1 MVKKFNLIDNLWRNK
16 MLILTTPNIE
26 GHKIIEYY
34 GLVTGESLLGA
45 NVYKDLFSGVRDVVG
60 GRTSAYEEQL
70 KSARDLA
77 IVSITEKAE
86 KDDANAIIGIR
97 IKYNNLGGT
106 MGNTIMV
113 TVTGTAVKYE

>member
-1 MVKKFNLIDNLWRNK
+1 

-26 GHKIIEYY
+26 GHKIVEYY

-60 GRTSAYEEQL
+60 GRTSAYEEEL
-70 KSARDLA
+70 KKARNLA
-77 IVSITEKAE
+77 IESMEEKAR
-86 KDDANAIIGIR
+86 KKGGNAVIGIR

-113 TVTGTAVKYE
+113 TITGTAVKYE

>member
-1 MVKKFNLIDNLWRNK
+1 

-77 IVSITEKAE
+77 IDNMTEKAE
-86 KDDANAIIGIR
+86 KNDANAIIGIR

-113 TVTGTAVKYE
+113 TITGTAVKYE

>member
-1 MVKKFNLIDNLWRNK
+1 

-26 GHKIIEYY
+26 GHKIVEYY
-34 GLVTGESLLGA
+34 GIVNGESLLGA
-45 NVYKDLFSGVRDVVG
+45 NVYKDLFSGVKDVVG
-60 GRTSAYEEQL
+60 GRTSAYEEEL
-70 KSARDLA
+70 KKARDLA
-77 IVSITEKAE
+77 LGSMEEKAAI
-86 KDDANAIIGIR
+86 KGGNAVIGLR

>member
-1 MVKKFNLIDNLWRNK
+1 
-16 MLILTTPNIE
+16 MLVLTTPNIE
-26 GHKIIEYY
+26 DKKIVQYF

-60 GRTSAYEEQL
+60 GRTSTYELEI
-70 KSARDLA
+70 KKARDLA
-77 IVSITEKAE
+77 LESMNEKADS
-86 KDDANAIIGIR
+86 KGANAVIGVR

-113 TVTGTAVKYE
+113 TVTGTAVKYEE

>member
-1 MVKKFNLIDNLWRNK
+1 
-16 MLILTTPNIE
+16 MLISTTPNIE

-70 KSARDLA
+70 KNARDLA
-77 IVSITEKAE
+77 IESMTK
-86 KDDANAIIGIR
+86 KL
-97 IKYNNLGGT
+97 KKT
-106 MGNTIMV
+106 MQMQLLEFV
-113 TVTGTAVKYE
+113 